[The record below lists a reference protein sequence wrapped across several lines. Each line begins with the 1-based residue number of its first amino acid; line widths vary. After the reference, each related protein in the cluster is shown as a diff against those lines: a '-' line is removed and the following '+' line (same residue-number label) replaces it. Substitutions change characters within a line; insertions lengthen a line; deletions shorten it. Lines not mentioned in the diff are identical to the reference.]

1 MTVINVLIFI
11 YKDVSEAVLHL
22 SANSFIALN
31 HTSQFGYNLIKG
43 KETIRALFDEILI
56 LVDRI
61 N

>member
-11 YKDVSEAVLHL
+11 YKDVSEAVEL

-43 KETIRALFDEILI
+43 KETIRALFDEVLI
-56 LVDRI
+56 LMDRI